1 MIGCC
6 FQEELNENPITNFF
20 KIVKNSRIDDFTYKV
35 SVMNLCKIVD
45 YWMKESDRHR
55 SGVRQGIAR
64 P

>member
-1 MIGCC
+1 MGI
-6 FQEELNENPITNFF
+6 LFF
-20 KIVKNSRIDDFTYKV
+20 EGDAEVTYKV
-35 SVMNLCKIVD
+35 LVMNLCKIVD